1 MVKFEKKKRRNK
13 TPKGLS
19 WAVCVLWKK
28 KREGRWMNFFF
39 FFHLAG
45 LLSIHDRPLFFLFL
59 FLLLLS
65 SLLLFLLFFTRRPP
79 VINRNL
85 FFFPLFF
92 WSLSSHRTPPTSQ
105 PCGSPCVKIRDERI
119 PSSRFLL
126 LFYCVCVC
134 VCVFAQQIADRRS
147 NPLCAAPRWCH
158 SSCTWRNSV

>member
-1 MVKFEKKKRRNK
+1 
-13 TPKGLS
+13 
-19 WAVCVLWKK
+19 
-28 KREGRWMNFFF
+28 MNFFFF

-59 FLLLLS
+59 LLLLLS

-134 VCVFAQQIADRRS
+134 ACVCSPNRSQTVDPIRSVLRRADVIQVVRDEIVCS
-147 NPLCAAPRWCH
+147 FYFLSEMN
-158 SSCTWRNSV
+158 SCLELVSRLISKPV